1 MTKKILSLVL
11 AACALFSIMSVPVYA
26 GNTYFK
32 FELRDKNSKESI
44 LGPATK
50 DDGDMY
56 AYITPHADKSNLAI
70 QGAVVNLRVR
80 DNARNY
86 ATEYV
91 VCNAYRR
98 YTPKY
103 IDGKAVAGASY
114 RLFANVESTKAY
126 NVILGGLWCP

>member
-1 MTKKILSLVL
+1 ML

-44 LGPATK
+44 LGTATK

-70 QGAVVNLRVR
+70 LLS
-80 DNARNY
+80 
-86 ATEYV
+86 
-91 VCNAYRR
+91 
-98 YTPKY
+98 
-103 IDGKAVAGASY
+103 GK
-114 RLFANVESTKAY
+114 
-126 NVILGGLWCP
+126 

>member
-26 GNTYFK
+26 GNTKFK
-32 FELRDKNSKESI
+32 FELKDKNSKESI

-50 DDGDMY
+50 DDGDIY

-80 DNARNY
+80 DNAANY

-91 VCNAYRR
+91 VCNAYKR

-103 IDGKAVAGASY
+103 LKNKAVAGASY
-114 RLFANVESTKAY
+114 HLWANVESTNGYPVK
-126 NVILGGLWCP
+126 LGGLWCP